1 MTHELPQNGYETI
14 LATQNRL
21 DQVVLNLNQQ
31 RNKLQQSEAKVREK
45 IVALIQQQ
53 RSLID
58 TTDRSNERQQQSI
71 DLQEQKQRLAKAER
85 AIRNKLDL
93 LVEDETQ
100 LLHAFRALED
110 RIVLDRAMKAN
121 QVEEQQQQEEARAR
135 SERNTR
141 LHEEQSRAVRQM
153 QQEEDDERERQK
165 QPGETKTS
173 ATTKKKNTHHQSN
186 PIDDGCSVCLIP
198 VRFTFYMECNDCFIP
213 TTNNP
218 PPTFS
223 SYRTTN
229 NRPFGLM
236 NTFISCVKYNT
247 PSPFFFLLPNCV

>member
-31 RNKLQQSEAKVREK
+31 RNKLQQSEANVRKK

-71 DLQEQKQRLAKAER
+71 DFQEQKQRLAKAER
-85 AIRNKLDL
+85 AIRDKLDL
-93 LVEDETQ
+93 LVEEETQ

-121 QVEEQQQQEEARAR
+121 QVEEQQRQEEARAR
-135 SERNTR
+135 SERITR
-141 LHEEQSRAVRQM
+141 LIEEQSRAVRQM
-153 QQEEDDERERQK
+153 QQEEDDEREKQK
-165 QPGETKTS
+165 QQPGETKTS
-173 ATTKKKNTHHQSN
+173 AATKKKNTHQSN

-198 VRFTFYMECNDCFIP
+198 VRYVLHGMQRLFRSDN
-213 TTNNP
+213 
-218 PPTFS
+218 
-223 SYRTTN
+223 
-229 NRPFGLM
+229 
-236 NTFISCVKYNT
+236 
-247 PSPFFFLLPNCV
+247 

>member
-31 RNKLQQSEAKVREK
+31 RNKLQQSEASVREK
-45 IVALIQQQ
+45 IVNLIHQQ

-58 TTDRSNERQQQSI
+58 TTGDTTDRNDERQQQSI
-71 DLQEQKQRLAKAER
+71 DLQVQKQRLAKAER
-85 AIRNKLDL
+85 AIRDKLDL
-93 LVEDETQ
+93 LVEEETQ

-121 QVEEQQQQEEARAR
+121 QVEEQQRQEEARAR
-135 SERNTR
+135 SERITR
-141 LHEEQSRAVRQM
+141 LIEEQSRVVRQL
-153 QQEEDDERERQK
+153 QQEENDEREKNQ

-173 ATTKKKNTHHQSN
+173 ATTKKKNTHQSN

-198 VRFTFYMECNDCFIP
+198 VRFTWNA
-213 TTNNP
+213 TTVSFRQLTIHHQHSLFTGP
-218 PPTFS
+218 
-223 SYRTTN
+223 RT
-229 NRPFGLM
+229 
-236 NTFISCVKYNT
+236 IA
-247 PSPFFFLLPNCV
+247 LLD

>member
-31 RNKLQQSEAKVREK
+31 RNKLQQSEASVREK
-45 IVALIQQQ
+45 IVNLIHQQ

-58 TTDRSNERQQQSI
+58 TTTGDTTDRNDERQQQSI
-71 DLQEQKQRLAKAER
+71 DLQVQKQRLAKAER
-85 AIRNKLDL
+85 AIRDKLDL

-121 QVEEQQQQEEARAR
+121 QVEEQQRQEEARAR
-135 SERNTR
+135 SERITR
-141 LHEEQSRAVRQM
+141 LIEEQSRVVRQL
-153 QQEEDDERERQK
+153 QQEENDEREKNQ
-165 QPGETKTS
+165 QAGETKTS
-173 ATTKKKNTHHQSN
+173 AATKKKNTHQSN

-198 VRFTFYMECNDCFIP
+198 VRFTWNAMFHSDN
-213 TTNNP
+213 
-218 PPTFS
+218 
-223 SYRTTN
+223 
-229 NRPFGLM
+229 
-236 NTFISCVKYNT
+236 
-247 PSPFFFLLPNCV
+247 

>member
-31 RNKLQQSEAKVREK
+31 RNKLQQSEASVREK
-45 IVALIQQQ
+45 IVNLIHQQ

-58 TTDRSNERQQQSI
+58 TTGDTTDRNDERQQQSI
-71 DLQEQKQRLAKAER
+71 DLQVQKQRLAKAER
-85 AIRNKLDL
+85 AIRDKLDL

-121 QVEEQQQQEEARAR
+121 QVEEQQRQEEARAR
-135 SERNTR
+135 SERITR
-141 LHEEQSRAVRQM
+141 LIEEQSRVVRQL
-153 QQEEDDERERQK
+153 QQEENDEREKNQ

-173 ATTKKKNTHHQSN
+173 ATTKKKNTHQSN

-198 VRFTFYMECNDCFIP
+198 VRFTWNA
-213 TTNNP
+213 TT
-218 PPTFS
+218 
-223 SYRTTN
+223 
-229 NRPFGLM
+229 
-236 NTFISCVKYNT
+236 V
-247 PSPFFFLLPNCV
+247 